1 MENHNNK
8 DNIDNKNIKQ
18 SDVKLHEQAKPSV
31 LSGIKLNNILSYLV
45 TLIAV
50 AVAVL
55 SILVLIIPQYGNY
68 QALQSEKITV
78 ESELSTIQAHAG
90 YLQNLYSLRDKL
102 VANIEISEQAIPVS
116 KDRIPLVLDQLL
128 QIAENSRVEVT
139 DQSLSGVIESETP
152 TSPNQIKIQMG
163 VSGDHVNIMNFIKEL
178 EQARNLV
185 DINSFEF
192 SYVELDTSD
201 SSIDKS
207 EGDKYAI
214 KMNLTSYYMPEIN
227 VSSLTV
233 DDIVNKQNPEDI
245 ITKLGQMKYYDP
257 KVIEVEVGKDDP
269 FTDDNAGIQSQPGAD
284 NSPIP
289 KDADA
294 EVSSVE

>member
-1 MENHNNK
+1 
-8 DNIDNKNIKQ
+8 
-18 SDVKLHEQAKPSV
+18 
-31 LSGIKLNNILSYLV
+31 
-45 TLIAV
+45 
-50 AVAVL
+50 
-55 SILVLIIPQYGNY
+55 
-68 QALQSEKITV
+68 
-78 ESELSTIQAHAG
+78 
-90 YLQNLYSLRDKL
+90 
-102 VANIEISEQAIPVS
+102 
-116 KDRIPLVLDQLL
+116 
-128 QIAENSRVEVT
+128 
-139 DQSLSGVIESETP
+139 
-152 TSPNQIKIQMG
+152 
-163 VSGDHVNIMNFIKEL
+163 
-178 EQARNLV
+178 LV

-284 NSPIP
+284 NSPIL